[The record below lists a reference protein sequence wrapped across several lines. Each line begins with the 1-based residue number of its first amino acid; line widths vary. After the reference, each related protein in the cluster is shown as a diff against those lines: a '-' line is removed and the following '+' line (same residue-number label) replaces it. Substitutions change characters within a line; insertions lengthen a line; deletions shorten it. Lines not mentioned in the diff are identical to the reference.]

1 MVCDTCSHSALFL
14 LATSVP
20 ISWAGI
26 SKNRLVKSLE
36 TVTRPSKS
44 GMLLTCGW
52 NMTRRMGLLA
62 NWRTGAAIIAAA
74 LVVCGEACAHASGG
88 GSLGFLSNI
97 FTGSISKGSQ
107 TAPSGQHPGTSV
119 QAQAAPTT
127 GSTPLPWSGENGA
140 SGHPLMNASAI
151 REAAANFDNCVAS
164 MWPSAARRNISR
176 ASFERF
182 TAGLTPDLRIMD
194 LMDSQPEFT
203 KSIWNYL
210 DILVND
216 NRLVRGREILAK
228 YKLQFDVVEK
238 AYGIDRYAI
247 AAIWGIESN
256 YSTQMGDRNVL
267 QSTATLACIGRRQKY
282 FRDEFLSALEILHH
296 GDLRPEQM
304 RGSWAGAF
312 GPTQFM
318 PTAFK
323 RYAVDGDGDGRR
335 DVVDNPAD
343 LIASTANN
351 LKKDGWQTGHTWGYE
366 VAVPQG
372 FNYMLADRAKAMTIA
387 QWEHLGL
394 KRAGGQSIPHPTEK
408 AYLLAPAGA
417 KGPGF
422 LMLQNFRV
430 IMKYNPAEAYALA
443 IGHFADRLRGGA
455 PFVQPWPRQEREL
468 SRAERLEL
476 QQLLAQRGFYRGVP
490 DGQLGGQT
498 REALRGFQISIGAP
512 ADGFASSEVLE
523 WLRGR

>member
-1 MVCDTCSHSALFL
+1 
-14 LATSVP
+14 
-20 ISWAGI
+20 
-26 SKNRLVKSLE
+26 
-36 TVTRPSKS
+36 
-44 GMLLTCGW
+44 MLLWGS
-52 NMTRRMGLLA
+52 
-62 NWRTGAAIIAAA
+62 
-74 LVVCGEACAHASGG
+74 EACAQSSGG
-88 GSLGFLSNI
+88 PLDFLGNI
-97 FTGSISKGSQ
+97 FGGSSSKASQ
-107 TAPSGQHPGTSV
+107 TPSATPAPSPS
-119 QAQAAPTT
+119 ASSAPQ
-127 GSTPLPWSGENGA
+127 PWSGEDGA
-140 SGHPLMNASAI
+140 SGHPLMTANSI
-151 REAAANFDNCVAS
+151 REAAANFDGCIAS
-164 MWPSAARRNISR
+164 MWPDAARRNISQEN
-176 ASFERF
+176 FQRF
-182 TAGLTPDLRIMD
+182 TAGLAPDLRIMD

-203 KSIWNYL
+203 KSIWDYL

-216 NRLVRGREILAK
+216 NRLAKGREILAK
-228 YKLQFDVVEK
+228 YKVQFDATEK
-238 AYGIDRYAI
+238 AYGVDRYVI

-256 YSTQMGDRNVL
+256 YSTQIGDRSVL

-323 RYAVDGDGDGRR
+323 RYAVDADGDGRR

-351 LKKDGWQTGHTWGYE
+351 LKKDGWQTGKSWGYE
-366 VAVPQG
+366 VTVPKG
-372 FNYMLADRAKAMTIA
+372 FNYMLADRARSMTFA
-387 QWEHLGL
+387 QWEHLGIT
-394 KRAGGQSIPHPTEK
+394 RANGQPFPASTDK

-417 KGPGF
+417 EGPGF

-443 IGHFADRLRGGA
+443 IGHFADRLRGA
-455 PFVQPWPRQEREL
+455 PPFVQPWPRQEREL

-476 QQLLAQRGFYRGVP
+476 QQLLAQRGFYRGTP
-490 DGQLGGQT
+490 DGQFGGET
-498 REALRGFQISIGAP
+498 REALRGFQASIGAP

-523 WLRGR
+523 RLRGR